1 MNKKLSVCFVSGSER
16 AGGNTSKVVS
26 YIENRLANTLNINT
40 INLADQRIVP
50 CGSCGNCN
58 YKKTKCG
65 IKDDMPAII
74 KNLTDSDIL
83 IYLVPVH
90 AFGMA
95 HPMQIF
101 LERAGV
107 GYLRFERPLA
117 NKIGGCVIIGRRYNL
132 GNVHDQIINNF
143 LLNRLIIPGAGY
155 PALIQGGKSGD
166 VLQDV
171 EGLASLDMLINRLCN
186 VADALKDVKYQE
198 FGNERKMVEIK
209 EKNNKSWIHHD

>member
-1 MNKKLSVCFVSGSER
+1 MPDIIRNL
-16 AGGNTSKVVS
+16 
-26 YIENRLANTLNINT
+26 IEA
-40 INLADQRIVP
+40 
-50 CGSCGNCN
+50 
-58 YKKTKCG
+58 
-65 IKDDMPAII
+65 
-74 KNLTDSDIL
+74 DIL

-117 NKIGGCVIIGRRYNL
+117 NKIGGCIIIGRRYNL

-155 PALIQGGKSGD
+155 PALIQGGESGD
-166 VLQDV
+166 VLQDI
-171 EGLASLDMLINRLCN
+171 EGLASVDTLINRLCN
-186 VADALKDVKYQE
+186 VAEALQGVKYTD
-198 FGNERKMVEIK
+198 FANERKMVEIK
-209 EKNNKSWIHHD
+209 EKNNKNWIHYD